1 VSIRPRAVAWLLC
14 ETVGGNKVT
23 LVDSYRA
30 APEVMA
36 PRLLDLVSFHVE
48 QPETHRQHA
57 VHVADRE
64 DVRLR

>member
-1 VSIRPRAVAWLLC
+1 
-14 ETVGGNKVT
+14 VT